1 MSNHYVVYGNETFVE
16 IWSNHLLPFEPT
28 GLLKELRIEIQN
40 KIKLLKST
48 FNKSLYSKFVSSK
61 RDKVDLD
68 NILFYN
74 VVYSAFSHLFL
85 DSIVMERSYLKP
97 KPAPDGNNYD
107 YYQYYG
113 TEKLEFEHKR
123 KKTLGTFSSLPITNF
138 SSETKVDKIWYSIKK
153 GKTMHYEKNYNQT
166 FGINISITSSNL
178 KLVSE
183 VGMKRI
189 IDASIASFQAHIG
202 DDSEMFRRLAQNLS
216 INQNEAK
223 QLLCDESHAVLGKG
237 SLLASY
243 RNGIKW
249 NPNDDLAVFIS
260 LNLKHGQES
269 NFAISGEIFSII

>member
-1 MSNHYVVYGNETFVE
+1 MSNPYIVYGNETFVE

-28 GLLKELRIEIQN
+28 GWFKEFRTEIQN

-48 FNKSLYSKFVSSK
+48 SNKSLYSKFVSSK

-74 VVYSAFSHLFL
+74 VAYSAFSHLFL
-85 DSIVMERSYLKP
+85 DSIVMERSYLQP

-107 YYQYYG
+107 YYQYYS
-113 TEKLEFEHKR
+113 TEKLEFEYKR
-123 KKTLGTFSSLPITNF
+123 KKTLGIFSSLPITDF
-138 SSETKVDKIWYSIKK
+138 SSETKVDKIWCSIKK
-153 GKTMHYEKNYNQT
+153 GKIMHYEKNHT
-166 FGINISITSSNL
+166 HSFGIDISITSPNL

-202 DDSEMFRRLAQNLS
+202 DDPEMFARLAQNLT

-237 SLLASY
+237 DLLASY

-260 LNLKHGQES
+260 LNLKHGQKS
-269 NFAISGEIFSII
+269 DLSISGEIFSVI